1 MPETFC
7 KLDGIFAL
15 AAGLSCDSQL
25 AGTALS
31 QTVGIH
37 MKPHSKRKFVGNIK
51 VDFKFDELDEVNE
64 YAKKSNEV
72 DFEEYPKVFMQLED
86 KTIIQGFVHLINGKP
101 FMIPEPEPSILYFT
115 NAEDKLNEL
124 LKIQSTLLESNLT
137 TNNFSDLS
145 HAFYNFF
152 QLSSDYIINLFTSIE
167 AFNNSLIPDD
177 FSIKIKSKNYNKERT
192 QRSMDFL
199 NKIKKAIPQIMNKSF
214 LKDNPKKYEFLL
226 EIKHLR
232 DNVVHT
238 KNMQSGFPASYR
250 ELYKSYLNF
259 DFKKSYEVTKDYFNF
274 YKEDWI
280 ENCNCGR

>member
-1 MPETFC
+1 
-7 KLDGIFAL
+7 
-15 AAGLSCDSQL
+15 
-25 AGTALS
+25 
-31 QTVGIH
+31 
-37 MKPHSKRKFVGNIK
+37 MKPHSKRKFVGDIK
-51 VDFKFDELDEVNE
+51 VDFKFDELDKVNE
-64 YAKKSNEV
+64 YAKKPSEV

-86 KTIIQGFVHLINGKP
+86 QTIIQGFVHLIDGKP

-115 NAEDKLNEL
+115 NAEDKLNTL
-124 LKIQSTLLESNLT
+124 LNLQSILLESNLT

-177 FSIKIKSKNYNKERT
+177 FSIRIKNENYNKERI

-214 LKDNPKKYEFLL
+214 LKEYHKKYEFLL
-226 EIKHLR
+226 DIKKLR

-259 DFKKSYEVTKDYFNF
+259 DFKKSYEITKEYFNF
-274 YKEDWI
+274 YKDDWI
-280 ENCNCGR
+280 EDCNCGR

>member
-1 MPETFC
+1 
-7 KLDGIFAL
+7 
-15 AAGLSCDSQL
+15 
-25 AGTALS
+25 
-31 QTVGIH
+31 
-37 MKPHSKRKFVGNIK
+37 MKTHSKRKFVGNIK
-51 VDFKFDELDEVNE
+51 VDFKFDEISEVNE

-72 DFEEYPKVFMQLED
+72 DFGEYPKVFMQLED

-124 LKIQSTLLESNLT
+124 LEIQSTLLESNLT

-145 HAFYNFF
+145 HTFYNFF

-177 FSIKIKSKNYNKERT
+177 FSIKIKRKNYDKERT

-199 NKIKKAIPQIMNKSF
+199 NKIKKAIPQIINKSF
-214 LKDNPKKYEFLL
+214 IIDNPKKHEFLL

-238 KNMQSGFPASYR
+238 KNMQSRFPASYR

-274 YKEDWI
+274 YKENWI

>member
-1 MPETFC
+1 
-7 KLDGIFAL
+7 
-15 AAGLSCDSQL
+15 
-25 AGTALS
+25 
-31 QTVGIH
+31 
-37 MKPHSKRKFVGNIK
+37 MKSHSKRKFVGNIK
-51 VDFKFDELDEVNE
+51 VDFKFDELDEVNK
-64 YAKKSNEV
+64 YAKKPNEV
-72 DFEEYPKVFMQLED
+72 DFEEYSKFFMQLED
-86 KTIIQGFVHLINGKP
+86 KTIIQGFVLLINGKRL
-101 FMIPEPEPSILYFT
+101 MILEPEPSILYFT

-145 HAFYNFF
+145 HAFYDFF

-167 AFNNSLIPDD
+167 AYNNSLITDD
-177 FSIKIKSKNYNKERT
+177 FSIKIKGKYYDKART

-214 LKDNPKKYEFLL
+214 LKESPTEYQFLI
-226 EIKHLR
+226 EIKLLR

-238 KNMQSGFPASYR
+238 KNMQNGFPASYR

-259 DFKKSYEVTKDYFNF
+259 DFKKSYEITKHYFNF
-274 YKEDWI
+274 YKENWI

>member
-1 MPETFC
+1 
-7 KLDGIFAL
+7 
-15 AAGLSCDSQL
+15 
-25 AGTALS
+25 
-31 QTVGIH
+31 

-51 VDFKFDELDEVNE
+51 VDFKFDELNDVNE
-64 YAKKSNEV
+64 YAKKPSEI

-86 KTIIQGFVHLINGKP
+86 KTVIQGFVHLINGKP

-115 NAEDKLNEL
+115 NAEDKLSRL
-124 LKIQSTLLESNLT
+124 LEIQSVLLQSNLT

-145 HAFYNFF
+145 HAFYDFF

-167 AFNNSLIPDD
+167 AYNNSLIPDD
-177 FSIKIKSKNYNKERT
+177 FSIKIKSKYYNKERT

-199 NKIKKAIPQIMNKSF
+199 NKIKRAIPQIMDKSF
-214 LKDNPKKYEFLL
+214 LEDNPKDYEFLL

-259 DFKKSYEVTKDYFNF
+259 DFKKIIRNHETLFQLL
-274 YKEDWI
+274 
-280 ENCNCGR
+280 

>member
-1 MPETFC
+1 
-7 KLDGIFAL
+7 
-15 AAGLSCDSQL
+15 
-25 AGTALS
+25 
-31 QTVGIH
+31 
-37 MKPHSKRKFVGNIK
+37 
-51 VDFKFDELDEVNE
+51 VNE
-64 YAKKSNEV
+64 YAKKPSEV
-72 DFEEYPKVFMQLED
+72 DFEKYPKVFMQLED

-115 NAEDKLNEL
+115 NAEDKLNEI
-124 LKIQSTLLESNLT
+124 LKIQSTLIESNLT

-214 LKDNPKKYEFLL
+214 LKDNSEKHEFLL
-226 EIKHLR
+226 KIKHLR

-238 KNMQSGFPASYR
+238 KNMQNGFPASYR

-259 DFKKSYEVTKDYFNF
+259 DFKKSYEVTKYYFNF
-274 YKEDWI
+274 YKENWI

>member
-1 MPETFC
+1 
-7 KLDGIFAL
+7 
-15 AAGLSCDSQL
+15 
-25 AGTALS
+25 
-31 QTVGIH
+31 
-37 MKPHSKRKFVGNIK
+37 
-51 VDFKFDELDEVNE
+51 
-64 YAKKSNEV
+64 
-72 DFEEYPKVFMQLED
+72 
-86 KTIIQGFVHLINGKP
+86 
-101 FMIPEPEPSILYFT
+101 MIPEPEPSILYFT

-124 LKIQSTLLESNLT
+124 LEIQSTLIESNLT

-145 HAFYNFF
+145 HTFYNFF

-177 FSIKIKSKNYNKERT
+177 FSIKIKRKNYDKERT

-199 NKIKKAIPQIMNKSF
+199 NKIKKAIPQIINKSF
-214 LKDNPKKYEFLL
+214 IIDNPKKYEFLL

-274 YKEDWI
+274 YKENWI